1 MKKAW
6 TIWRFALGSYS
17 DEKTE
22 PYDHY
27 VAIIRTFWVT
37 VHMITC
43 YMIIAG
49 NAKVLGWFQI
59 MEEQAILENHY
70 KRCIEYMCINNYSI
84 AYALK
89 YIKNVKINIPA

>member
-49 NAKVLGWFQI
+49 NAKVLGWF
-59 MEEQAILENHY
+59 
-70 KRCIEYMCINNYSI
+70 
-84 AYALK
+84 
-89 YIKNVKINIPA
+89 